1 MTDHRS
7 SPPPGDAPPARPKY
21 VRAVGPRLRVLL
33 AVVFALFAL
42 LGANSVY
49 LSAITFLEWWRGLT
63 YQNYFYMIMFGAHL
77 VLGLL
82 IVVPVILFGIIH
94 IKNAHDRPN
103 RRAVRVG
110 YALFAIA
117 IVLLVSGLA
126 LMRFDAFSIK
136 DPRLRSP
143 IYWAHVITPLLAI
156 WLYVLHRLAGPRIKW
171 NIGVKWAAA
180 VGALVLGGVAMHS
193 MHPQKNQTGSA
204 EGTNYFL
211 PSFARTASG
220 KFIPAQTLMMDDYC
234 LKCHADAYKG
244 WLHSAHHLSSF
255 NNEAY
260 LFSVNET
267 RQVAM
272 QRDGNVKA
280 SRWCAGCHDVVP
292 FFSGA
297 FDDPN
302 FDIRNHPTAKA
313 GITCTACHAITHVD
327 GTRGNAEYTIDEPV
341 HYPFAYSSNA
351 LLQYVNNQL
360 VKAKPEF
367 HKKTFLKPVMKSA
380 EFCSTCH
387 KVSLPAELTKY
398 KDFLRGQNHYDTY
411 LLSGV
416 SGHNARAF
424 YYPEKAQANCNGCHM
439 PLQAS
444 EDFAAN
450 YFNPTN
456 TTQRF
461 IHDHLFPAANT
472 GVPAIRKGVFDS
484 QVAGL
489 KVAAVPLTPAERE
502 TGRQS
507 SGTSNAGLA
516 KVASELSKDRVALL
530 PLPKG
535 EGRGEGNRRDHY
547 SAASDLEN
555 HAALDQVINTH
566 SNFLKGSLRMDI
578 FGLREGGTIDGKL
591 IAPIR
596 PQVPALRRGQT
607 YLIEVVLRTV
617 RLGHPF
623 SQGTVDSNEIW
634 VDARVSGADER
645 ADSAVRVPKTLGRS
659 GGLGPHK
666 EVDPWSHF
674 INVFMLD
681 REGHRIDRRNPQDI
695 FTPLYNHQ
703 IPPGAAQVAH
713 YSFTVPAD
721 AGESVTLDV
730 KLNYR
735 KFDTIYMNYVFG
747 KGYSNGAPFQLTNEL
762 PIVTIASDSVTFP
775 IEPRS
780 RGGDAA
786 ADQENGRGFTATATN
801 AIPLWQRWND
811 YGIGLLL
818 EGTDK
823 GSEKGQ
829 LLQAAEAF
837 EQVEKLGR
845 YDGPINLARVYFKEG
860 RLDDAV
866 AALQRA
872 AKANPPAPRWTIAWF
887 NGLVNKQNG
896 YLDKAITEFTSILE
910 DRYEELD
917 KRGFDFSLDYEVIN
931 ELGQTLFERAKMER
945 GDEAAQKQWLQKAIE
960 RFKKTLTIDAENVAA
975 HYNLALIYDRL
986 GDSAQAAHHR
996 KLHERYRPDDN
1007 ARDRAIA
1014 IARRRDA
1021 AADHAAQ
1028 ATVIYQLQRS
1038 GAMELPTK
1046 PGVAAARQSAA
1057 N

>member
-1 MTDHRS
+1 MTDNDP
-7 SPPPGDAPPARPKY
+7 SPPSGGGAPARQKY
-21 VRAVGPRLRVLL
+21 VRAVGPRLRILL

-63 YQNYFYMIMFGAHL
+63 YQNYFYMVMFGAHL

-82 IVVPVILFGIIH
+82 IVVPVIVFGIIH
-94 IKNAHDRPN
+94 IKNARNRPN

-171 NIGVKWAAA
+171 SIGVKWAAA

-193 MHPQKNQTGSA
+193 MHPQKNQTGSV
-204 EGTNYFL
+204 EGTNYFM

-234 LKCHADAYKG
+234 LKCHEDAYKG
-244 WLHSAHHLSSF
+244 WFHSAHHFSSF

-267 RQVAM
+267 RQVAL

-327 GTRGNAEYTIDEPV
+327 GTRGNAEYTIDEPI
-341 HYPFAYSSNA
+341 HYPFAYSSNRV
-351 LLQYVNNQL
+351 LQYVNNQL

-367 HKKTFLKPVMKSA
+367 HKKTFLKPFMKSA

-387 KVSLPAELTKY
+387 KVSLPQELTKY

-411 LLSGV
+411 HLSGV

-439 PLQAS
+439 PLKES

-456 TTQRF
+456 TTKRF

-472 GVPAIRKGVFDS
+472 GVAAIRKGVMGGHGRTTHAPG
-484 QVAGL
+484 QAGYG
-489 KVAAVPLTPAERE
+489 PESSSIAE
-502 TGRQS
+502 
-507 SGTSNAGLA
+507 
-516 KVASELSKDRVALL
+516 
-530 PLPKG
+530 
-535 EGRGEGNRRDHY
+535 
-547 SAASDLEN
+547 
-555 HAALDQVINTH
+555 LDKVINTQ

-634 VDARVSGADER
+634 VDAKVSNA
-645 ADSAVRVPKTLGRS
+645 ADSGTAAVQRTRRVLGRS

-674 INVFMLD
+674 LNVFMLD
-681 REGHRIDRRNPQDI
+681 RDGNRIDRRNPQDI

-721 AGESVTLDV
+721 AADSVTLDV

-762 PIVTIASDSVTFP
+762 PIVTIASDTVTFP
-775 IEPRS
+775 VE
-780 RGGDAA
+780 GGANSMISNLDLASL
-786 ADQENGRGFTATATN
+786 QTVRTPVPVQTN
-801 AIPLWQRWND
+801 SIPLWQRWND
-811 YGIGLLL
+811 YGIGLFL

-896 YLDKAITEFTSILE
+896 YLDKAITEFRSILE

-931 ELGQTLFERAKMER
+931 ELGQTLFERAKQER
-945 GDEAAQKQWLQKAIE
+945 GDEAAQRQWLQQAVE
-960 RFKKTLTIDAENVAA
+960 RFKKTLSIDAENVAA
-975 HYNLALIYDRL
+975 HYNLALIYERL
-986 GDSAQAAHHR
+986 GEQELGAHHR
-996 KLHERYRPDDN
+996 KLHNRYRVDDN
-1007 ARDRAIA
+1007 ARDRAVA
-1014 IARRRDA
+1014 IARRRDP
-1021 AADHAAQ
+1021 AADSAAQ
-1028 ATVIYQLQRS
+1028 ATVIYSLQRQ
-1038 GAMELPTK
+1038 GALELEVKREMAT
-1046 PGVAAARQSAA
+1046 RQP
-1057 N
+1057 